1 MPKISVIIPVYN
13 TEKYI
18 EKCLNSVK
26 NQTFKDIE
34 IIVVNDGSTDNS
46 ENLIKKWQEENKQLD
61 LKYYYKENRGL
72 SSARNFGVLKA
83 SGNYIMFLDSDDYI
97 DNNLFQYLENEIV
110 QSIDVI
116 KFKMITVDETGRI
129 LEKLDGP
136 VFDKCSGED
145 ALNKL
150 IGNDNYIDVACIYLY
165 KKDYFIK
172 NNFKYNEIN
181 KYHEDFGLTPLVI
194 ANAKSFIS
202 TNVYGYYYMQTNN
215 SITRT
220 QNYNKN
226 IQKAYDVLAHYDNML
241 VKIKE
246 YNISEKTKDR
256 IKKYYSNTVILKT
269 NELKLNDKKQYI
281 KQIKNRKMYKN
292 IKPTS
297 FKQLIKRIILMF
309 NINLYLKMR

>member
-145 ALNKL
+145 ALSKL

-256 IKKYYSNTVILKT
+256 IKQYYSNTVILKT